1 MSRNKLMRN
10 ISKLLLASGI
20 TLCSGCHEGEAI
32 LHSGVSKN
40 WYQDY
45 TYDAIELK
53 NIQILEKNPFY
64 KEQSVEEIRT
74 QLERLIDTNPTL
86 SELQKY
92 WVFDLFDFLVIRIQ
106 QDPDY
111 LFDALNQLQV
121 ETIQFTDETLQG
133 AYANHLLLLDQNLS
147 VEEEE
152 NTFKHELTH
161 ATTKRIY
168 DGSKEYSAFSE
179 GLASLISREYGKTP
193 SRSNLNVSAMTCILI
208 ELVGTE
214 PFYDMMNTGNIDV
227 LKQTLLEINPSLD
240 LENFLSHIEILYQR
254 ERRIQDNHDLITQIE
269 QDIALLYQSKYQKS
283 MEQNEAIMSYFRFLN
298 KETEVYQGQYCY
310 VFLDNCYF
318 NQSGYPLLTYYD
330 DNYHIVGTSSYYKT
344 SYQKKI
350 SYR

>member
-1 MSRNKLMRN
+1 
-10 ISKLLLASGI
+10 
-20 TLCSGCHEGEAI
+20 
-32 LHSGVSKN
+32 
-40 WYQDY
+40 
-45 TYDAIELK
+45 
-53 NIQILEKNPFY
+53 
-64 KEQSVEEIRT
+64 
-74 QLERLIDTNPTL
+74 
-86 SELQKY
+86 
-92 WVFDLFDFLVIRIQ
+92 
-106 QDPDY
+106 
-111 LFDALNQLQV
+111 
-121 ETIQFTDETLQG
+121 
-133 AYANHLLLLDQNLS
+133 
-147 VEEEE
+147 
-152 NTFKHELTH
+152 
-161 ATTKRIY
+161 
-168 DGSKEYSAFSE
+168 
-179 GLASLISREYGKTP
+179 
-193 SRSNLNVSAMTCILI
+193 MTCILI

-298 KETEVYQGQYCY
+298 KETEVYLGQYCY

-330 DNYHIVGTSSYYKT
+330 DDYHIVGTSSYYKT